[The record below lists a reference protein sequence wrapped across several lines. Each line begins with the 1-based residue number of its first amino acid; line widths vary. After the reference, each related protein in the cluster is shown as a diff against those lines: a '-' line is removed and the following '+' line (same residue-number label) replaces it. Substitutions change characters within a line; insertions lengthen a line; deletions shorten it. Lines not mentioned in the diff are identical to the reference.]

1 VKKLSAVFAVLVL
14 AGLCGCSFTN
24 SEDVLAEVNGKKI
37 TKEDLHLRAG
47 LYSVKFAAADEA
59 ESFLNG
65 MINDDLI
72 LLQAEK
78 DGIKVDGNELDTE
91 LKNYVPG
98 ISKDEVKKI
107 IKKAGIHYGYWLGD
121 IRQKITI
128 KKEINHVMQAKVKTT
143 PAELK
148 DFYWTHI
155 LTFRTLRTVRARQI
169 VTSTLETAQLALL
182 KINNKEPFE
191 ELAKKYSITSDAAD
205 GGDLGYFKE
214 GDMPAFMNV
223 IFRLKKG
230 TVSPIIKS
238 PYGFHIFKC
247 EDIKEA
253 QSPKYEEAK
262 EEVAE
267 RFLDEKKDEFFG
279 TWMKE
284 LREKAKIKAYP
295 EHLNM
300 MLEEAK
306 YGEN

>member
-1 VKKLSAVFAVLVL
+1 
-14 AGLCGCSFTN
+14 
-24 SEDVLAEVNGKKI
+24 
-37 TKEDLHLRAG
+37 
-47 LYSVKFAAADEA
+47 
-59 ESFLNG
+59 
-65 MINDDLI
+65 
-72 LLQAEK
+72 
-78 DGIKVDGNELDTE
+78 
-91 LKNYVPG
+91 
-98 ISKDEVKKI
+98 
-107 IKKAGIHYGYWLGD
+107 
-121 IRQKITI
+121 
-128 KKEINHVMQAKVKTT
+128 MQAKVKTT

-253 QSPKYEEAK
+253 QSPKYEESK